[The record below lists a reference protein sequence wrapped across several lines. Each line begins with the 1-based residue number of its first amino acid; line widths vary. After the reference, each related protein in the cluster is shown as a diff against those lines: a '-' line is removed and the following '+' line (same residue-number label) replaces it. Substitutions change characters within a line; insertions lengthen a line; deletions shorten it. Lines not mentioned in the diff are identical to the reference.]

1 MVECLHVGVS
11 SPDVDSLYPP
21 GVIDDRGKF
30 IYIPTSELEAVA
42 TFIRRRGRVSLADL
56 VENSN
61 SLISLTPEVMQ
72 AS

>member
-1 MVECLHVGVS
+1 MLA
-11 SPDVDSLYPP
+11 

-30 IYIPTSELEAVA
+30 IYIPSSELEAVA

-61 SLISLTPEVMQ
+61 SLISLTPEVAQ